1 MDEED
6 VNFMGLGSNTIG
18 FDNLCSSMSATEM
31 GVGASIFT
39 DIVSMMLFRFGQYI
53 LKQ

>member
-18 FDNLCSSMSATEM
+18 FDNLCSMSATEM

-39 DIVSMMLFRFGQYI
+39 VIVSMMLFRFGQYI